1 MIKKNDHYVGLDLLR
16 GVSGYGVAVTHF
28 FAFIYNS
35 EIAEYISFLFVE
47 FFFVLSGFV

>member
-28 FAFIYNS
+28 FAFIY
-35 EIAEYISFLFVE
+35 EQI
-47 FFFVLSGFV
+47 G